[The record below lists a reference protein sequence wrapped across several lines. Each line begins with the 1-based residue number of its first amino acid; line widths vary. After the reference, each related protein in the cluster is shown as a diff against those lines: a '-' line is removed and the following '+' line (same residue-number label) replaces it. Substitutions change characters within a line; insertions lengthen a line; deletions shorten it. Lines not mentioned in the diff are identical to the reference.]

1 MLLKYGGRVN
11 SKSVLSPPS
20 CDYSTLGELQDF
32 IDQSFQD
39 VILRNDNNTLPAQVI
54 DSSTPLG
61 IRVDSNS
68 ATIEEQ
74 FTMFKEIIESK
85 VAALIAKFSEQIE
98 NIHKS
103 KQELCKLTNENLNLK
118 SRLAILEGKVF
129 SEKKSTLPVGLGKC
143 NDPPS
148 GNFQPCTAVN
158 KDTSFNAFHPCI
170 TSEMKARDNPLN
182 YNNGYLGSL
191 LRLDIVHFH

>member
-20 CDYSTLGELQDF
+20 SDYSTLGELQDF

-39 VILRNDNNTLPAQVI
+39 VTLRNDNNTLPTQVI
-54 DSSTPLG
+54 DSSTPLR

-74 FTMFKEIIESK
+74 FTMFKERIESK
-85 VAALIAKFSEQIE
+85 VAALIAQFSEQIE
-98 NIHKS
+98 NIHNS

-118 SRLAILEGKVF
+118 SRLAIREEKVF

-143 NDPPS
+143 NDPP
-148 GNFQPCTAVN
+148 QAT
-158 KDTSFNAFHPCI
+158 FNPA
-170 TSEMKARDNPLN
+170 PL
-182 YNNGYLGSL
+182 LIKIPLSMHSTHASHL
-191 LRLDIVHFH
+191 KLKPVIIL